1 MRRRKFLLGSAS
13 TILSGSSITQL
24 TNPVIGLEFNISK
37 PENQKPSETDS
48 ILIQFDKLQLTP
60 QYINDNEPATLQ
72 AKLEADGRTETSN
85 KINTLVTNG
94 QTKELKNNINPIQ
107 LDNITEDEFIRG
119 TVTVSINHPSI
130 KDSYSQ
136 TFTISNPSI
145 PDSVLTQDLV
155 AWYRFEDG
163 DARDY
168 TATLNAEFAD
178 TTAYNGT
185 VNDQT
190 YKENSGVTD
199 YNQGSNSGCF
209 EFNGGTDS
217 NGKAIELPDIITGNN
232 NLSILGWINMNNTN
246 NDNAYLISLRQS
258 QYFEIGALNSEWAFK
273 FGSND
278 QVINKTIDQSSNE
291 WIHIAQ
297 TANDTTG
304 TAYINGSEV
313 DTISTD
319 SVVNGNTNLIGG
331 RGEGNSEQYVDGL
344 IDDVRVY
351 NRELTGTEITD
362 IYNNTK
368 PQN

>member
-1 MRRRKFLLGSAS
+1 MAEKISMKIDETLELDYLVEKINSEAANIKSEPENVSAS
-13 TILSGSSITQL
+13 LDHIKTESTIFNPPDSGTYEIKISGQIITIE
-24 TNPVIGLEFNISK
+24 VI
-37 PENQKPSETDS
+37 D
-48 ILIQFDKLQLTP
+48 
-60 QYINDNEPATLQ
+60 
-72 AKLEADGRTETSN
+72 
-85 KINTLVTNG
+85 
-94 QTKELKNNINPIQ
+94 
-107 LDNITEDEFIRG
+107 
-119 TVTVSINHPSI
+119 
-130 KDSYSQ
+130 
-136 TFTISNPSI
+136 I
-145 PDSVLTQDLV
+145 PDSTLTQDLV

-178 TTAYNGT
+178 TTAYDGT

-190 YKENSGVTD
+190 YKENSGITD
-199 YNQGSNSGCF
+199 YNQGVNSGCF

-232 NLSILGWINMNNTN
+232 NLSILGWINMNNTS
-246 NDNAYLISLRQS
+246 NDNAYLISLRNS
-258 QYFEIGALNSEWAFK
+258 QYFEIGSLNSEWIFK
-273 FGSND
+273 FGSNE
-278 QVINKTIDQSSNE
+278 QVINKTIDKSSNE

-319 SVVNGNTNLIGG
+319 TVVNGNTNLIGG

-362 IYNNTK
+362 IYNQTK

>member
-1 MRRRKFLLGSAS
+1 MKRRRFTIASATALLTS
-13 TILSGSSITQL
+13 TWKPAFDQ
-24 TNPVIGLEFNISK
+24 PVAGLEFSISS

-60 QYINDNEPATLQ
+60 QYINDDEPVTVQ
-72 AKLEADGRTETSN
+72 AKLEVNGRIETSN
-85 KINTLVTNG
+85 KISTSITNG
-94 QTKELKNNINPIQ
+94 QTTELKNNINPIE
-107 LDNITEDEFIRG
+107 LDNITEDGFIRG

-145 PDSVLTQDLV
+145 PDSALTQDLV

-178 TTAYNGT
+178 TTAYDGT

-190 YKENSGVTD
+190 YKENSGITD
-199 YNQGSNSGCF
+199 YNQGVNSGCF

-232 NLSILGWINMNNTN
+232 NLSILGWINMNNTS
-246 NDNAYLISLRQS
+246 NDNAYLISLRNS
-258 QYFEIGALNSEWAFK
+258 QYFEIGSLNSEWIFK
-273 FGSND
+273 FGSNE
-278 QVINKTIDQSSNE
+278 QVINKTIDKSSNE

-319 SVVNGNTNLIGG
+319 TVVNGNTNLIGG

-362 IYNNTK
+362 IYNQTK